1 VIFVFDNQ
9 DSLLIRLKRTVFV
22 LFSNILV
29 PYDGSKHS
37 YSAFKIALDMAK
49 RYNSKIT
56 GITCIDIIYRGGWY
70 YDSDYYSAKI
80 KKQRESVR
88 KSVENLEKAAKK
100 QGTSFDFK
108 IFQSRSAV
116 EKIVSFAKT
125 KKIDLIVMGSH
136 GRTGFDNLL
145 LGSVANG
152 VAQRVRC
159 PVLIVK

>member
-70 YDSDYYSAKI
+70 YDSDYYS
-80 KKQRESVR
+80 SVR